1 MFVSIY
7 GMSMWYGTRGLCL
20 RDNINRD
27 RWACITANDVHFK
40 FKMDFHD
47 VANSEVVV
55 PPRTYLRSVF
65 LNLNTMN
72 DVVMDLAI
80 LTASWVS
87 KPDGSSSL
95 PLISSGVLSDDVN
108 PTGGQMGM

>member
-1 MFVSIY
+1 
-7 GMSMWYGTRGLCL
+7 
-20 RDNINRD
+20 
-27 RWACITANDVHFK
+27 
-40 FKMDFHD
+40 
-47 VANSEVVV
+47 
-55 PPRTYLRSVF
+55 
-65 LNLNTMN
+65 MN